1 MFECKYKYELEDSI
15 IGAKYVYKS
24 QKRKQDKIVAIL
36 IPILLVAMVAM
47 LIWDIVTNR
56 PFVWDII
63 LIAALVVLEVL
74 YILIPVMLVQSQKKS
89 YKKLNLAEMDYLL
102 VKIDNNVCTESMF
115 KNGEAVSTGTHHLK
129 TLTSYLEDETRIIL
143 VFGKVEYICL
153 RKDSLTGG
161 INKLKEHLQK
171 AMAKNG
177 K

>member
-15 IGAKYVYKS
+15 VGAKYVYKS

-47 LIWDIVTNR
+47 LIWDIVTNKS
-56 PFVWDII
+56 FIFDII
-63 LIAALVVLEVL
+63 LIVALVVLEVL

-89 YKKLNLAEMDYLL
+89 YKKLKLADMDYLL
-102 VKIDNNVCTESMF
+102 VKIDNNICTETMF
-115 KNGEAVSTGTHHLK
+115 KNGETVSSGTHHLK
-129 TLTSYLEDETRIIL
+129 TLTSYLEDDTRIIL

-153 RKDSLTGG
+153 RKKAIIGG
-161 INKLKEHLQK
+161 ENKLKEHLQK
-171 AMAKNG
+171 VMAKNS